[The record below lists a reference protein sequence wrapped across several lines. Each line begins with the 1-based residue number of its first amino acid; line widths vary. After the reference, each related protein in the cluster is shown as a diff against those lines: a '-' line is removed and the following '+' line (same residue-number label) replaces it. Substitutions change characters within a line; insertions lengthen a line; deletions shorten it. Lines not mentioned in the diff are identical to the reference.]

1 MQRWLRIKLQT
12 RQGPLGWM
20 QRIGGILLSFLSN
33 LQRHT
38 HSQGLRAMRR
48 NQNVP
53 GLGPT
58 TSSGGI
64 APACWLG
71 GNFGSPQRIETGSA
85 CVSRLN
91 SGQLNP
97 VCHDLGERVVRMSS
111 SLVAPSAV
119 AVLSTVL
126 LSGTA
131 ASQTATGSTN
141 QLPGITVVAPK
152 QVARPVVRPQR
163 QAPPVANT
171 VAARPTSPAPQTPP
185 TSAQKPA
192 PGSVMA
198 RIAALEKTSSN
209 CTDGCQTSFKYGN
222 QPWNGCSVSSGDFT
236 LSTTC
241 RNGRNYKTYQECR
254 ETGMFLAWRQYEVWW
269 YCSSLHAGGKL
280 SGEKLQVADFK
291 RSGRR

>member
-1 MQRWLRIKLQT
+1 M
-12 RQGPLGWM
+12 
-20 QRIGGILLSFLSN
+20 
-33 LQRHT
+33 
-38 HSQGLRAMRR
+38 
-48 NQNVP
+48 
-53 GLGPT
+53 
-58 TSSGGI
+58 
-64 APACWLG
+64 
-71 GNFGSPQRIETGSA
+71 
-85 CVSRLN
+85 
-91 SGQLNP
+91 
-97 VCHDLGERVVRMSS
+97 RMSS

-131 ASQTATGSTN
+131 ASQTATGPTN
-141 QLPGITVVAPK
+141 QLPSITVQAPK
-152 QVARPVVRPQR
+152 QVARPAARPQR

-185 TSAQKPA
+185 TTAQKPA

-269 YCSSLHAGGKL
+269 YCSSLHAAGKL
-280 SGEKLQVADFK
+280 SGEKLQVAELK

>member
-1 MQRWLRIKLQT
+1 M
-12 RQGPLGWM
+12 
-20 QRIGGILLSFLSN
+20 
-33 LQRHT
+33 
-38 HSQGLRAMRR
+38 
-48 NQNVP
+48 
-53 GLGPT
+53 
-58 TSSGGI
+58 
-64 APACWLG
+64 
-71 GNFGSPQRIETGSA
+71 
-85 CVSRLN
+85 
-91 SGQLNP
+91 
-97 VCHDLGERVVRMSS
+97 RMSS

-126 LSGTA
+126 LSGMA
-131 ASQTATGSTN
+131 ASQTATGPTN
-141 QLPGITVVAPK
+141 QLPSITIQAPK
-152 QVARPVVRPQR
+152 QVARPHRR
-163 QAPPVANT
+163 QAAPVANT

-280 SGEKLQVADFK
+280 AGEKQQQVAEIK

>member
-1 MQRWLRIKLQT
+1 MLVGYVT
-12 RQGPLGWM
+12 RFAHQG
-20 QRIGGILLSFLSN
+20 RHSF
-33 LQRHT
+33 
-38 HSQGLRAMRR
+38 
-48 NQNVP
+48 P
-53 GLGPT
+53 
-58 TSSGGI
+58 
-64 APACWLG
+64 
-71 GNFGSPQRIETGSA
+71 
-85 CVSRLN
+85 
-91 SGQLNP
+91 
-97 VCHDLGERVVRMSS
+97 DLGERVMRISS
-111 SLVAPSAV
+111 SLVAPSTLAI
-119 AVLSTVL
+119 LSIML

-131 ASQTATGSTN
+131 AAQTATTS

-152 QVARPVVRPQR
+152 QVARPVARPQR

-171 VAARPTSPAPQTPP
+171 VAVRPTSPAPQTPP

-192 PGSVMA
+192 SGSVMA

-269 YCSSLHAGGKL
+269 YCSSLHAAGKL
-280 SGEKLQVADFK
+280 SGEKQQQVAELK
-291 RSGRR
+291 RPGRR